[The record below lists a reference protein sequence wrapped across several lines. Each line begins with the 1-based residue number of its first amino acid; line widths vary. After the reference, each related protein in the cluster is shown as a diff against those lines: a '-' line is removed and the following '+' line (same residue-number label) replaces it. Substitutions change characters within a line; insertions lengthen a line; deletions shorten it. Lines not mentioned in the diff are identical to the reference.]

1 MFQLHMPDNIVLEGR
16 LEFTFGTEMLLLFV
30 LSGLLVCLLLN
41 ATVFLLFVILH
52 LVHSS

>member
-1 MFQLHMPDNIVLEGR
+1 MLQFHMPDNIMLEGR
-16 LEFTFGTEMLLLFV
+16 LEFTFGTDMLLLFV
-30 LSGLLVCLLLN
+30 LIGLLPLFHMN